1 MAKPT
6 ILVVDDDRDMRES
19 VVELLEYSEQ
29 YEIDS
34 AIHGED
40 ALNKLSKKDYNAIL
54 SDVKMPSMDGLTLL
68 ENVREKYPHIPFII
82 MSAHGDIAMAVE
94 AIEHGAFYFI
104 EKGTDSFI
112 DKIDAIVQRAIETG
126 HLIKENI
133 ALNKENKNLKNALKN
148 KWQYIGKANSINEI
162 RAIAENVAE
171 SKSTVLITGE
181 SGTGKEL
188 IAKSIHAMSNRS
200 GGPFIKV
207 NCAAL
212 PEGLIESELFG
223 HEKGA
228 FTGALKTRK
237 GKFEL
242 AHGGTLLLDEI
253 GEMPLAVQAK
263 LLRVL
268 QEREVDKVGG
278 DSPIS
283 VDVRII
289 ATTNRD
295 LLQDSRDGKFR
306 EDLYYRLNVF
316 HFTLP
321 PLRERKEDIPA
332 LVDHF
337 IDKYNNETGFVVK
350 GASKEAM
357 NKLLEYNWP
366 GNIRE
371 LENTIERAVVLTR
384 SDEIQPTSLMLDNTT
399 MNGNQPSEELPSNSD
414 GFSNIIFAG
423 MTVAEAE
430 KKLIYK
436 TLEVSKSKTEAAEK
450 LGISIRTLRN
460 KLHEYEGRN

>member
-1 MAKPT
+1 
-6 ILVVDDDRDMRES
+6 
-19 VVELLEYSEQ
+19 
-29 YEIDS
+29 
-34 AIHGED
+34 
-40 ALNKLSKKDYNAIL
+40 
-54 SDVKMPSMDGLTLL
+54 
-68 ENVREKYPHIPFII
+68 

-94 AIEHGAFYFI
+94 AIENGAYYFI

-112 DKIDAIVQRAIETG
+112 DRMETIVQRALEVRS
-126 HLIKENI
+126 LIV
-133 ALNKENKNLKNALKN
+133 ENKKLNSENTNLKKALQE
-148 KWQYIGKANSINEI
+148 KWQYIGGAKSINEI
-162 RAIAENVAE
+162 HSIAESVAE
-171 SKSTVLITGE
+171 SKSTVLVTGE

-200 GGPFIKV
+200 GGPFVKV

-228 FTGALKTRK
+228 FTGALKTRL
-237 GKFEL
+237 GKFEQ
-242 AHGGTLLLDEI
+242 ANGGTLLLDEI
-253 GEMPLAVQAK
+253 GEMPMGVQAK

-295 LLQDSRDGKFR
+295 LYEDAKIGKFR
-306 EDLYYRLNVF
+306 EDLFYRLNVF

-321 PLRERKEDIPA
+321 PLRERKDDIPA
-332 LVDHF
+332 LVEHF
-337 IDKYNNETGFVVK
+337 IAKYNNENGFSVTSLSEDAAQRLMMY
-350 GASKEAM
+350 G
-357 NKLLEYNWP
+357 WP

-384 SDEIQPTSLMLDNTT
+384 AGVIESKNLLLR
-399 MNGNQPSEELPSNSD
+399 EESKPLQSNSS
-414 GFSNIIFAG
+414 GSGLEPG
-423 MTVAEAE
+423 MTVALAE
-430 KKLIYK
+430 KQLIYK
-436 TLEVSKSKTEAAEK
+436 TLEFCDNNKTKAAEM
-450 LGISIRTLRN
+450 LDISIRTLRN
-460 KLHEYEGRN
+460 KLNEYEGTSVTSE